1 LEVTIL
7 IITTGEQESPHTVIR
22 AKELAASEPDTL
34 YARRAGR
41 SLSDLRQGYEDNDIL
56 VILEGGVRLA
66 GSSERPMDFHP
77 SMSYVRAK
85 RVLKGEKD
93 LMLEAA
99 RVESG
104 DIIVDCTAGLGS
116 DSMMYA
122 VGTGPEGAVIAME
135 SSFPLYML
143 LKEGLR
149 SYRARLEAFNLALRR
164 IEVRHTDHLTGLKAM
179 PDNSADI
186 VYFDPMFRD
195 PTLESSSLSP
205 LRAYANGE
213 ALSLAAIAEAR
224 RVARKTVVLK
234 EKRDSGE
241 FERLGFPVPER
252 NRTKIT
258 YGVMHLDR

>member
-1 LEVTIL
+1 M
-7 IITTGEQESPHTVIR
+7 IITTGEHESPKTVMR
-22 AKELAASEPDTL
+22 AKELAEAEQGAL
-34 YARRAGR
+34 YVRRSGR
-41 SLSDLRQGYEDNDIL
+41 SLDELRARCGDKDIL
-56 VILEGGVRLA
+56 VILENGVRLA
-66 GSSERPMDFHP
+66 GEAERPMDFHP

-99 RVESG
+99 CVALG
-104 DIIVDCTAGLGS
+104 DVIVDCTAGLGA
-116 DSMMYA
+116 DAMMFA
-122 VGTGPEGAVIAME
+122 VGTGDQGRVIALE

-149 SYRARLEAFNLALRR
+149 TYRAKVEAFNEALKR
-164 IEVRHTDHLTGLKAM
+164 IEVRHTDHLAGLKAL
-179 PDNSADI
+179 PDKSADI

-195 PTLESSSLSP
+195 PTLESSSISP

-213 ALSLAAIAEAR
+213 PLSHAAIEEAR

-241 FERLGFPVPER
+241 FERLGFAIPER

>member
-1 LEVTIL
+1 M
-7 IITTGEQESPHTVIR
+7 IITTGENESPRTVAR
-22 AKELAASEPDTL
+22 AKELAQAEAGAV
-34 YARRAGR
+34 YVRRAGR
-41 SLSDLRQGYEDNDIL
+41 SLKELKAVKGDSDVL
-56 VILEGGVRLA
+56 VVLENRIRLA
-66 GSSERPMDFHP
+66 GASERPMEFHP

-99 RVESG
+99 GVVPG
-104 DIIVDCTAGLGS
+104 DVIVDCTAGLGA
-116 DSMMYA
+116 DSMMFA
-122 VGTGPEGAVIAME
+122 VGTGPAGSVIAME

-149 SYRARLEAFNLALRR
+149 TYRAKIAEFTEALQR
-164 IEVRHTDHLTGLKAM
+164 IEVRHTDHLTGLKSL
-179 PDNSADI
+179 PDKSVDI
-186 VYFDPMFRD
+186 VYFDPMFRE
-195 PTLESSSLSP
+195 PTMESSSLSP
-205 LRAYANGE
+205 LRAYANDE
-213 ALSLAAIAEAR
+213 PLSLAAIEEAR

-241 FERLGFPVPER
+241 FERLGFGTPER